1 MHWDIDDWDGLFHRA
16 LLVSIAMI
24 LYSGPASAFALDR
37 FLSEELMDET
47 STTSFDQWL
56 PFILGVWLVA
66 IPIIQAFRYW
76 DDNPEAS
83 AIWLGIFLG
92 VALLPTLV
100 GFVFVYRFASALVI
114 FPALAFPFQWIDVD
128 VSSSVIEA
136 GVVFA
141 HVVTFT
147 LFFAIPLGALIVQ
160 VLQLRG
166 SPRH

>member
-1 MHWDIDDWDGLFHRA
+1 MHWGIDNWDELFHRA
-16 LLVSIAMI
+16 LLVPIAMI
-24 LYSGPASAFALDR
+24 FYAGPASAFALDR
-37 FLSEELMDET
+37 FLSEELMDE
-47 STTSFDQWL
+47 SSTSFDQWL
-56 PFILGVWLVA
+56 PFVLGVWLVA
-66 IPIIQAFRYW
+66 TPIILGFRYW

-83 AIWLGIFLG
+83 AVWLGIFLG

-100 GFVFVYRFASALVI
+100 GFVFVYRAASALVI
-114 FPALAFPFQWIDVD
+114 FPALVFPFQWIDAD
-128 VSSSVIEA
+128 VPSWATAA
-136 GVVFA
+136 GVVVA